1 MKPLNK
7 ISGGVYP
14 LFSNLIKE
22 KLTNVLDVL
31 SVNHFKKKK
40 KINIL
45 TIFSNFHKIN
55 IKIFMGPAIAYES
68 KIAYMFS

>member
-40 KINIL
+40 KL
-45 TIFSNFHKIN
+45 IF
-55 IKIFMGPAIAYES
+55 
-68 KIAYMFS
+68 

>member
-40 KINIL
+40 N
-45 TIFSNFHKIN
+45 
-55 IKIFMGPAIAYES
+55 
-68 KIAYMFS
+68 